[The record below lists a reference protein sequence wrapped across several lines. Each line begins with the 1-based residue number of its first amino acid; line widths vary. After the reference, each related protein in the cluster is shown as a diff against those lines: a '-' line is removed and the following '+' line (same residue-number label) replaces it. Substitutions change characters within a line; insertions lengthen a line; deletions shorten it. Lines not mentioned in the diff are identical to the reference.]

1 MLDFIM
7 MLFDVGHEE
16 LGMSERRAVSGW
28 NLIGLAMLA
37 LAPGVVLYLVG
48 FESPDPIRALL
59 YGITIIGAAFVLSWA
74 AEVVQMD
81 FSQSLALA
89 LLALIAILPEYIVDA
104 TFAWLAAEDPA
115 YAGYPVANMISK
127 YKHSLT
133 RMLIKDI
140 PRVIVLAFFL
150 ISLVLG
156 VALAIAMLGKLLPV
170 R

>member
-1 MLDFIM
+1 
-7 MLFDVGHEE
+7 
-16 LGMSERRAVSGW
+16 MSERRAVSGW
-28 NLIGLAMLA
+28 NLIGLAVLA
-37 LAPGVVLYLVG
+37 LAPGVVLYLGG
-48 FESPDPIRALL
+48 FDPPDPK
-59 YGITIIGAAFVLSWA
+59 
-74 AEVVQMD
+74 
-81 FSQSLALA
+81 SLALA

-127 YKHSLT
+127 YKRSLT
-133 RMLIKDI
+133 RILIKDT
-140 PRVIVLAFFL
+140 PWVIVLAFFL

>member
-1 MLDFIM
+1 
-7 MLFDVGHEE
+7 
-16 LGMSERRAVSGW
+16 MSERRAVSGW
-28 NLIGLAMLA
+28 NLIGLAVLA
-37 LAPGVVLYLVG
+37 MAPGVVLYLGG
-48 FESPDPIRALL
+48 FEASDPK
-59 YGITIIGAAFVLSWA
+59 
-74 AEVVQMD
+74 
-81 FSQSLALA
+81 SLALA

-104 TFAWLAAEDPA
+104 AFAWLAAEDPA
-115 YAGYPVANMISK
+115 YAGYAVANMISK

-133 RMLIKDI
+133 RMLIKDT

>member
-1 MLDFIM
+1 
-7 MLFDVGHEE
+7 
-16 LGMSERRAVSGW
+16 MSERRAVSGG
-28 NLIGLAMLA
+28 NLIGLAVLA
-37 LAPGVVLYLVG
+37 LAPGVVLYLGG
-48 FESPDPIRALL
+48 FDAPDPK
-59 YGITIIGAAFVLSWA
+59 
-74 AEVVQMD
+74 
-81 FSQSLALA
+81 SLALA

-115 YAGYPVANMISK
+115 YAGYAVANMISK

-133 RMLIKDI
+133 RMLIKDT

>member
-1 MLDFIM
+1 
-7 MLFDVGHEE
+7 
-16 LGMSERRAVSGW
+16 MSERRTVSGW
-28 NLIGLAMLA
+28 NLISLAILAM
-37 LAPGVVLYLVG
+37 APGVVLYLGG
-48 FESPDPIRALL
+48 FEAPD
-59 YGITIIGAAFVLSWA
+59 SK
-74 AEVVQMD
+74 
-81 FSQSLALA
+81 SLALV

-115 YAGYPVANMISK
+115 YAGYAVANITSK
-127 YKHSLT
+127 YKRSLT

-140 PRVIVLAFFL
+140 PSVVGLAFLL

>member
-1 MLDFIM
+1 
-7 MLFDVGHEE
+7 
-16 LGMSERRAVSGW
+16 MSERRAVSGW
-28 NLIGLAMLA
+28 NLISLAVLA
-37 LAPGVVLYLVG
+37 LAPGVVLYLGG
-48 FESPDPIRALL
+48 FEAPDPK
-59 YGITIIGAAFVLSWA
+59 
-74 AEVVQMD
+74 
-81 FSQSLALA
+81 SLALA

-104 TFAWLAAEDPA
+104 AFAWLAAEDPA

-150 ISLVLG
+150 IILVLG
-156 VALAIAMLGKLLPV
+156 VALVIAMLGKLLPV